1 MTDKLWYGD
10 NLNIL
15 RSMPPAS
22 VDLIYLDPP
31 YNSKRDYN
39 CSFGSVAQSKAF
51 KDTWTWGPDDDEN
64 IEAVIERNPILGAFL
79 LSLDGML
86 PKRGLYPYLVNMA
99 VRLVEM
105 HRVLKDTGSIYLH
118 VDPTASHYLKL
129 VMDQIFGG
137 GNFRNEVIWHYNT
150 GGVSKSTYAKKH
162 DVILYYVKTSKAEF
176 ELPREP
182 FRTDATD
189 HFNLI
194 DEDGRAYR
202 IRVSNNKEYRYY
214 KDEGRGVHDVWE
226 IDSVNASGHER
237 LGYPTQK
244 PLALLERIIQASSN
258 EGDVV
263 LDPYMGSGTTIEAAA
278 KHGRKF
284 IGIDVTHH
292 AVATAVGRLEEC
304 GIHLDKHQIIGIPED
319 TASARKLKTD
329 SPRQFDAWCVLQ
341 SGAQCHDDGDR
352 IVGLRNFPS
361 ISKGKEHLRRA
372 MYMATNDDPPTM
384 ADIKMAE
391 ARMKK
396 LGCEIGFLFC
406 FEMPEDPAVLQHVTK
421 RAPYTDDLRS
431 IPSLQLITMRDL
443 IHGNSATNLI
453 SEWRQRRLRDL
464 SKQMELV

>member
-1 MTDKLWYGD
+1 MTDSLFYGD

-15 RSMPPAS
+15 RHMADGS

-51 KDTWTWGPDDDEN
+51 KDTWTWDEQDDIHIREIAD
-64 IEAVIERNPILGAFL
+64 RNPILGAFL

-137 GNFRNEVIWHYNT
+137 QNFQNEIVWSYKRWP
-150 GGVSKSTYAKKH
+150 SKQTRYQRMH
-162 DVILYYVKTSKAEF
+162 DVILFYSKSKEWTWNQQFDGLSESTRKAF
-176 ELPREP
+176 KGKAQVLKAG
-182 FRTDATD
+182 ATKKVTGD
-189 HFNLI
+189 Q
-194 DEDGRAYR
+194 ESQGMPMR
-202 IRVSNNKEYRYY
+202 
-214 KDEGRGVHDVWE
+214 DVWE
-226 IDSVNASGHER
+226 VPFIAGASSER

-443 IHGNSATNLI
+443 IHGNSAANLI

-464 SKQMELV
+464 SRQMELV

>member
-137 GNFRNEVIWHYNT
+137 GNFLNEIVWGYNGGGVPKNAFSRKHDIVLSYAKKCGQHT
-150 GGVSKSTYAKKH
+150 FNRQFQAYSEKSQKLVRARGGVSIDGK
-162 DVILYYVKTSKAEF
+162 
-176 ELPREP
+176 PRDLE
-182 FRTDATD
+182 RGCAMTDWWGDIQSLQTM
-189 HFNLI
+189 NT
-194 DEDGRAYR
+194 
-202 IRVSNNKEYRYY
+202 
-214 KDEGRGVHDVWE
+214 
-226 IDSVNASGHER
+226 ER

-244 PLALLERIIQASSN
+244 TSS
-258 EGDVV
+258 
-263 LDPYMGSGTTIEAAA
+263 PF
-278 KHGRKF
+278 RKN
-284 IGIDVTHH
+284 H
-292 AVATAVGRLEEC
+292 
-304 GIHLDKHQIIGIPED
+304 
-319 TASARKLKTD
+319 
-329 SPRQFDAWCVLQ
+329 
-341 SGAQCHDDGDR
+341 
-352 IVGLRNFPS
+352 PS
-361 ISKGKEHLRRA
+361 
-372 MYMATNDDPPTM
+372 
-384 ADIKMAE
+384 
-391 ARMKK
+391 
-396 LGCEIGFLFC
+396 
-406 FEMPEDPAVLQHVTK
+406 
-421 RAPYTDDLRS
+421 
-431 IPSLQLITMRDL
+431 QL
-443 IHGNSATNLI
+443 
-453 SEWRQRRLRDL
+453 
-464 SKQMELV
+464 

>member
-1 MTDKLWYGD
+1 
-10 NLNIL
+10 
-15 RSMPPAS
+15 
-22 VDLIYLDPP
+22 
-31 YNSKRDYN
+31 
-39 CSFGSVAQSKAF
+39 
-51 KDTWTWGPDDDEN
+51 
-64 IEAVIERNPILGAFL
+64 
-79 LSLDGML
+79 
-86 PKRGLYPYLVNMA
+86 MA

-137 GNFRNEVIWHYNT
+137 GNFRNEIIWCYKT
-150 GGVSKSTYAKKH
+150 SGRSKGRFSAKHDALLYYAKS
-162 DVILYYVKTSKAEF
+162 DAATFNVLRT
-176 ELPREP
+176 ELP
-182 FRTDATD
+182 ATEYKR
-189 HFNLI
+189 F
-194 DEDGRAYR
+194 
-202 IRVSNNKEYRYY
+202 NKEDEGGRYY
-214 KDEGRGVHDVWE
+214 
-226 IDSVNASGHER
+226 IDGKGYKYYQQDAAPVLNDWWSDLDALNSQAKER

-396 LGCEIGFLFC
+396 LGAEVGFLFC

-443 IHGNSATNLI
+443 IHGNSAANLI

-464 SKQMELV
+464 SRQMELV

>member
-1 MTDKLWYGD
+1 MTDSLFYGD

-15 RSMPPAS
+15 RHMADGS

-51 KDTWTWGPDDDEN
+51 KDTWTWDEQDDIHIREIAD
-64 IEAVIERNPILGAFL
+64 RNPILGAFL

-137 GNFRNEVIWHYNT
+137 QNFQNEIVWSYKRWP
-150 GGVSKSTYAKKH
+150 SKQTRYQRMH
-162 DVILYYVKTSKAEF
+162 DVILFYSKSKEWTWNQQFDGLSESTRKAF
-176 ELPREP
+176 KGKAQVLKAG
-182 FRTDATD
+182 ATKKVTGD
-189 HFNLI
+189 Q
-194 DEDGRAYR
+194 ESQGMPMR
-202 IRVSNNKEYRYY
+202 
-214 KDEGRGVHDVWE
+214 DVWE
-226 IDSVNASGHER
+226 VPFIAGASSER

-464 SKQMELV
+464 SRQMELV

>member
-1 MTDKLWYGD
+1 MTNKLWYGD

-15 RSMPPAS
+15 RSMTAET

-39 CSFGSVAQSKAF
+39 VTFGSVAQSKAF
-51 KDTWTWGPDDDEN
+51 TDTWSWGNDDEAN
-64 IEAVIERNPILGAFL
+64 LDWLEENHPSLGRLLVALGAL
-79 LSLDGML
+79 L

-105 HRVLKDTGSIYLH
+105 HRVLKPTGSIYLH

-137 GNFRNEVIWHYNT
+137 SNFRNEIIWCYA
-150 GGVSKSTYAKKH
+150 GGGQSANDFPKKH
-162 DVILYYVKTSKAEF
+162 DVILRYSKGKAYVFNKDAVRVPYDSDYSATVFADGGSGRCQGKTYG
-176 ELPREP
+176 P
-182 FRTDATD
+182 
-189 HFNLI
+189 N
-194 DEDGRAYR
+194 EDGKVVEDWWRNISRPYGA
-202 IRVSNNKEYRYY
+202 
-214 KDEGRGVHDVWE
+214 
-226 IDSVNASGHER
+226 ER

-244 PLALLERIIQASSN
+244 PLALLERIILASSN

-278 KHGRKF
+278 KHGRNW

-292 AVATAVGRLEEC
+292 AVATTVERLRSL
-304 GIHLDKHQIIGIPED
+304 GLSLRSDQIIGVPED
-319 TASARKLKTD
+319 VASARQLKGD

-341 SGAQCHDDGDR
+341 CQAMPQDDGER
-352 IVGLRNFPS
+352 IVGLRHFPS

-372 MYMATNDDPPTM
+372 LYMATQADPPTM
-384 ADIKMAE
+384 ADLKVCAAKMQ
-391 ARMKK
+391 KY
-396 LGCEIGFLFC
+396 GCEIGFLYC
-406 FEMPEDPAVLQHVTK
+406 FELPNDPAVLHFLQNQGQFH
-421 RAPYTDDLRS
+421 DDLRS

-443 IHGNSATNLI
+443 LHGNSAANLT

-464 SKQMELV
+464 SNQLELV